1 MQAKELNHN
10 RIQTILIQSAPKNCH
25 LEKFITLKMPTN
37 PKNYHLDRFK
47 GWTFGLRVQRANH
60 DPGIHVCLADVE
72 TQGCSSVAASVG
84 LKPKVRFR
92 DPRHRRFPCVAFCKN
107 CHAQGKEAQKEQ
119 ESSSSTRRPRQN
131 MFERGL
137 KVCQTFVAR
146 SKKADSTLRSSQ
158 AVPHPSINFG
168 GRKRS
173 DVVWPSAKINPQE
186 KCSLCKAARAGLGR
200 AGLGWA
206 LWPPPIL
213 GHPLLSAASS

>member
-1 MQAKELNHN
+1 MPGPRFSAAPFFEDVPPNYAALSSQLDDKRYHRTLKG
-10 RIQTILIQSAPKNCH
+10 SAPRALTFVWYACARKSRS
-25 LEKFITLKMPTN
+25 LVSIQ
-37 PKNYHLDRFK
+37 

-60 DPGIHVCLADVE
+60 DPGIHVCPADVE

-158 AVPHPSINFG
+158 AVPHPSTDSF
-168 GRKRS
+168 R
-173 DVVWPSAKINPQE
+173 
-186 KCSLCKAARAGLGR
+186 LG
-200 AGLGWA
+200 
-206 LWPPPIL
+206 
-213 GHPLLSAASS
+213 S